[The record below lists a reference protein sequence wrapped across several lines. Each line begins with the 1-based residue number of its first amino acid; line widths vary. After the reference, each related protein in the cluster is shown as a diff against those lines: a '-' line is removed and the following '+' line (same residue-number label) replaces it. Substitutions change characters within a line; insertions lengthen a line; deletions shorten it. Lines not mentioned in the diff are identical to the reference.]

1 MHIDPNGIPVVTGRY
16 LAQIES
22 DDVKRFVNTTVVSDI
37 LQKTVNRA
45 DHTPFASD
53 IMRRP
58 RVAGGIFDGNQNSI
72 TKLIFGVGGFHGF
85 LNPA

>member
-1 MHIDPNGIPVVTGRY
+1 MHIDPDGISVVTSRY

-22 DDVKRFVNTTVVSDI
+22 DSIERFMNTTVVSDI

-45 DHTPFASD
+45 DHAPFASD

-72 TKLIFGVGGFHGF
+72 TNLIFTVGGFHGF